1 LTTLLEQPV
10 ETTNTSFNDFNLP
23 SFLREGLKRLG
34 FVSPT
39 GIQSEAIPTLMT
51 GQDLIAQSQTGSGK
65 TGAFAIPMLAR
76 VTRNSRELQALV
88 MVPTRELC
96 LQVTNVVK
104 QMAGPAVRVTPI
116 YGGAS
121 MGGQIRGLSQGGYQ
135 VVIGTPGR
143 LRDHLNRG
151 TLRLDKLRMVV
162 LDEADEMLDRGFV
175 QDIEA
180 ILEAAP
186 PVAQRQT
193 ALFSATLPEWVM
205 ETAVRQLKPGH
216 ASITISPEGQG
227 LDIEHR
233 IYDMKLPDKT
243 VALRHL
249 LDTNPDESIL
259 VFARTKH
266 GVKKL
271 AARLQ
276 EEGYSADGLQG
287 NLSQRARE
295 DVMAAFRHRRIRVL
309 VATNVGARGLDVSG
323 ISHVINFDLPE
334 SPELFTHRVGRTGR
348 NGASGIAITFLTG
361 EDRLKWREI
370 ERSMKEAGIDYT
382 RMPWDGPR
390 ATPGATDTVI
400 IQPRP
405 GEFRRSLG
413 APGRKFDGGR
423 EYGSD
428 FDKPRRFEGERDRSD
443 FGSPRRFEGDRE
455 RGNDFGAPRRFEGDR
470 ERRQE
475 RDFGAP
481 RRFEKRDNP
490 RDFAATRFEGEA
502 EPGNGVFQPRRYD
515 RASERKGNFGPGK
528 RFDRP
533 GNNNSRQ
540 EREFGKPRRFENN
553 DRGGFKGGRNSKFKR
568 DF

>member
-1 LTTLLEQPV
+1 MTTLLEQPV
-10 ETTNTSFNDFNLP
+10 ETNDESSNVSFNDFNLP
-23 SFLREGLKRLG
+23 PFLREGLKRLG
-34 FVSPT
+34 FASPT
-39 GIQSEAIPTLMT
+39 GIQSEAIPTLMS

-65 TGAFAIPMLAR
+65 TGAFALPMLAR
-76 VTRNSRELQALV
+76 ITRNSRDLQALV

-96 LQVTNVVK
+96 LQVTSVMK
-104 QMAGPAVRVTPI
+104 QLAGPSVRVTPI

-135 VVIGTPGR
+135 VVVGTPGR
-143 LRDHLNRG
+143 LRDHLGRG
-151 TLRLDKLRMVV
+151 TLRLNNLRMVV

-186 PVAQRQT
+186 PAAQRQT
-193 ALFSATLPEWVM
+193 ALFSATLPEWVLD
-205 ETAVRQLKPGH
+205 TARRQLKPNH
-216 ASITISPEGQG
+216 ASITISSEGQG
-227 LDIEHR
+227 LDIEHK

-249 LDTNPDESIL
+249 LDTNPEEPIL

-295 DVMAAFRHRRIRVL
+295 DVMGAFRHRRIRVL

-348 NGASGIAITFLTG
+348 NGASGTAITFLTG
-361 EDRLKWREI
+361 EDRIKWREI
-370 ERSMKEAGIDYT
+370 ERSMKDAGIEYT
-382 RMPWDGPR
+382 RQPWDGPK
-390 ATPGATDTVI
+390 ATPGSTDTVI

-405 GEFRRSLG
+405 GEFRRSMG
-413 APGRKFDGGR
+413 APAPRKFEGGR
-423 EYGSD
+423 EYGSG
-428 FDKPRRFEGERDRSD
+428 FDAPRRFENNR
-443 FGSPRRFEGDRE
+443 EGGR
-455 RGNDFGAPRRFEGDR
+455 DFGAPRRFEGDR
-470 ERRQE
+470 ERRPE
-475 RDFGAP
+475 FGAP
-481 RRFEKRDNP
+481 RRFETRNDTP
-490 RDFAATRFEGEA
+490 RDFAAPRRFEGEA
-502 EPGNGVFQPRRYD
+502 EPGNEAFPARRYD
-515 RASERKGNFGPGK
+515 RATERKGGFGPGK

-533 GNNNSRQ
+533 AS
-540 EREFGKPRRFENN
+540 GKSSGGPRNFENN
-553 DRGGFKGGRNSKFKR
+553 ERGGFKGGRSSKFKKS
-568 DF
+568 F

>member
-1 LTTLLEQPV
+1 MTTLLEQPV
-10 ETTNTSFNDFNLP
+10 ETTGASSVSFNDFNLP
-23 SFLREGLKRLG
+23 PFLKEGLKRLG
-34 FVSPT
+34 FDSPT
-39 GIQSEAIPTLMT
+39 GIQSEAIPVLMS

-65 TGAFAIPMLAR
+65 TGAFAVPMLAR
-76 VTRNSRELQALV
+76 ISRNSRDLQALV

-104 QMAGPAVRVTPI
+104 MMAGPAVRVTPI

-151 TLRLDKLRMVV
+151 TLRLNKLRMVV

-186 PVAQRQT
+186 PAAQRQT

-205 ETAVRQLKPGH
+205 ETAVKQLKPGY
-216 ASITISPEGQG
+216 ATITISPEGQG
-227 LDIEHR
+227 PDIEHR

-249 LDTNPDESIL
+249 LDSNAEESIL

-276 EEGYSADGLQG
+276 DEGYSADGLQG

-370 ERSMKEAGIDYT
+370 ERSMKEAGIDYN

-413 APGRKFDGGR
+413 APGGRKFEGGR

-428 FDKPRRFEGERDRSD
+428 FDKPRRFEGER
-443 FGSPRRFEGDRE
+443 E

-470 ERRQE
+470 DRE
-475 RDFGAP
+475 FSAP
-481 RRFEKRDNP
+481 RRSAGRFEKRDTP
-490 RDFAATRFEGEA
+490 RDFAAGRSAGRFEGEV
-502 EPGNGVFQPRRYD
+502 EPGNEAFPPRRYD
-515 RASERKGNFGPGK
+515 RATERKGGFGPGK

-533 GNNNSRQ
+533 GNSSSQDRGS
-540 EREFGKPRRFENN
+540 EFGKPRRSAGRFENN
-553 DRGGFKGGRNSKFKR
+553 ERGGFKGGRSSKFKR